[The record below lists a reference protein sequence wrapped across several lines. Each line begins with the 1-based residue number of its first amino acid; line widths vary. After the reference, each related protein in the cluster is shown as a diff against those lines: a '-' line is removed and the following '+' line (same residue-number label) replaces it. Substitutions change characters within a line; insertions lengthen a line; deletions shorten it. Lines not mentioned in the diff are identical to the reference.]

1 MDRYEDLLEVDLA
14 LLDVVVADV
23 GPDFAHCVS
32 HDRILEQRAIPP
44 VSIVDLVHKEF
55 NLTLLEAVDLGV

>member
-1 MDRYEDLLEVDLA
+1 LDRNENLFEVDLA
-14 LLDVVVADV
+14 LLNVVVANV

-55 NLTLLEAVDLGV
+55 DLTLLEAVDVGV

>member
-1 MDRYEDLLEVDLA
+1 LDRNENLFEVDLA
-14 LLDVVVADV
+14 LLNVVVANV

-55 NLTLLEAVDLGV
+55 NLTLLEAVDVGV